1 MEAKKETHWYA
12 FYVRMH
18 HEKKTAEK
26 LEMLKVVHFL
36 PIQEVIRQWSDRK
49 KKIKQVVIPM
59 LIFICTDE
67 KGRIELLQNLPS
79 LTGCLIDPATRRPAI
94 IRNEEMEKFKFML
107 DFSDETIRFQSEP
120 LAPGE
125 KVEVIKGSLKGLQ
138 GELVELEDHSQV
150 MIRIE
155 HLGYAT
161 VEIPVG
167 YVKNYRK
174 EQQDKKRREIA
185 TYNFPP
191 FFYWKNTSSRRVLF
205 SSSISVNLSLQ
216 GSKSPGISNVSSGEY
231 PNVLSA

>member
-161 VEIPVG
+161 VE
-167 YVKNYRK
+167 RK
-174 EQQDKKRREIA
+174 EIIEKNNKIKKRREIVCS
-185 TYNFPP
+185 NFPP

>member
-1 MEAKKETHWYA
+1 MEEKRERHWYA

-26 LEMLKVVHFL
+26 LEMLHVEHFL
-36 PIQEVIRQWSDRK
+36 PIQEVVRQWSDRK

-67 KGRIELLQNLPS
+67 KGRIELLQNFPS

-94 IRNEEMEKFKFML
+94 IRDKEMEQFKFML
-107 DFSDETIRFQSEP
+107 DYSEETVRFQNEP

-125 KVEVIKGSLKGLQ
+125 QVEVIKGSLKGLQ
-138 GELVELEDHSQV
+138 GELVEIGGHSQV
-150 MIRIE
+150 MIRID

-167 YVKNYRK
+167 YV
-174 EQQDKKRREIA
+174 
-185 TYNFPP
+185 T
-191 FFYWKNTSSRRVLF
+191 SRRVVF
-205 SSSISVNLSLQ
+205 SSSISVRRSLQ
-216 GSKSPGISNVSSGEY
+216 GSKSPGISKVSS
-231 PNVLSA
+231 

>member
-1 MEAKKETHWYA
+1 
-12 FYVRMH
+12 MH

-26 LEMLKVVHFL
+26 LEILKVVHFL

-138 GELVELEDHSQV
+138 GELVELEEHSQV

-167 YVKNYRK
+167 YVKK
-174 EQQDKKRREIA
+174 
-185 TYNFPP
+185 
-191 FFYWKNTSSRRVLF
+191 L
-205 SSSISVNLSLQ
+205 
-216 GSKSPGISNVSSGEY
+216 
-231 PNVLSA
+231 

>member
-1 MEAKKETHWYA
+1 
-12 FYVRMH
+12 
-18 HEKKTAEK
+18 
-26 LEMLKVVHFL
+26 
-36 PIQEVIRQWSDRK
+36 
-49 KKIKQVVIPM
+49 M

-67 KGRIELLQNLPS
+67 KGRMELLQNLPS

-120 LAPGE
+120 LVPGE

-167 YVKNYRK
+167 YVKK
-174 EQQDKKRREIA
+174 
-185 TYNFPP
+185 
-191 FFYWKNTSSRRVLF
+191 L
-205 SSSISVNLSLQ
+205 
-216 GSKSPGISNVSSGEY
+216 
-231 PNVLSA
+231 

>member
-1 MEAKKETHWYA
+1 
-12 FYVRMH
+12 MH

-26 LEMLKVVHFL
+26 LEILKVVHFL

-138 GELVELEDHSQV
+138 GELVELEEHSQV

-167 YVKNYRK
+167 YVKK
-174 EQQDKKRREIA
+174 LKKRTTR
-185 TYNFPP
+185 
-191 FFYWKNTSSRRVLF
+191 
-205 SSSISVNLSLQ
+205 
-216 GSKSPGISNVSSGEY
+216 
-231 PNVLSA
+231 

>member
-107 DFSDETIRFQSEP
+107 DFRTRLSVF
-120 LAPGE
+120 
-125 KVEVIKGSLKGLQ
+125 KVS
-138 GELVELEDHSQV
+138 H
-150 MIRIE
+150 
-155 HLGYAT
+155 
-161 VEIPVG
+161 
-167 YVKNYRK
+167 
-174 EQQDKKRREIA
+174 
-185 TYNFPP
+185 
-191 FFYWKNTSSRRVLF
+191 
-205 SSSISVNLSLQ
+205 
-216 GSKSPGISNVSSGEY
+216 
-231 PNVLSA
+231 

>member
-1 MEAKKETHWYA
+1 
-12 FYVRMH
+12 MH

-167 YVKNYRK
+167 YVKK
-174 EQQDKKRREIA
+174 
-185 TYNFPP
+185 
-191 FFYWKNTSSRRVLF
+191 L
-205 SSSISVNLSLQ
+205 
-216 GSKSPGISNVSSGEY
+216 
-231 PNVLSA
+231 

>member
-18 HEKKTAEK
+18 HEKETAEK

-167 YVKNYRK
+167 YVKK
-174 EQQDKKRREIA
+174 
-185 TYNFPP
+185 
-191 FFYWKNTSSRRVLF
+191 L
-205 SSSISVNLSLQ
+205 
-216 GSKSPGISNVSSGEY
+216 
-231 PNVLSA
+231 

>member
-1 MEAKKETHWYA
+1 
-12 FYVRMH
+12 
-18 HEKKTAEK
+18 
-26 LEMLKVVHFL
+26 MLKVVHFL

-167 YVKNYRK
+167 YVKK
-174 EQQDKKRREIA
+174 
-185 TYNFPP
+185 
-191 FFYWKNTSSRRVLF
+191 L
-205 SSSISVNLSLQ
+205 
-216 GSKSPGISNVSSGEY
+216 
-231 PNVLSA
+231 

>member
-18 HEKKTAEK
+18 HEKKTTEK

-167 YVKNYRK
+167 YVKK
-174 EQQDKKRREIA
+174 
-185 TYNFPP
+185 
-191 FFYWKNTSSRRVLF
+191 L
-205 SSSISVNLSLQ
+205 
-216 GSKSPGISNVSSGEY
+216 
-231 PNVLSA
+231 

>member
-18 HEKKTAEK
+18 HEKKTSEK

-167 YVKNYRK
+167 YVKK
-174 EQQDKKRREIA
+174 
-185 TYNFPP
+185 
-191 FFYWKNTSSRRVLF
+191 L
-205 SSSISVNLSLQ
+205 
-216 GSKSPGISNVSSGEY
+216 
-231 PNVLSA
+231 

>member
-1 MEAKKETHWYA
+1 MEEKRERHWYA

-26 LEMLKVVHFL
+26 LEMLHVEHFL
-36 PIQEVIRQWSDRK
+36 PIQEVVRQWSDRK

-67 KGRIELLQNLPS
+67 KGRIELLQNFPS

-94 IRNEEMEKFKFML
+94 IRDKEMEQFKFML
-107 DFSDETIRFQSEP
+107 DYSEETVRFQNEP

-125 KVEVIKGSLKGLQ
+125 QVEVIKGSLKGLQ
-138 GELVELEDHSQV
+138 GELVEIGGRSQV
-150 MIRIE
+150 MIRID

-167 YVKNYRK
+167 YVKK
-174 EQQDKKRREIA
+174 
-185 TYNFPP
+185 
-191 FFYWKNTSSRRVLF
+191 V
-205 SSSISVNLSLQ
+205 
-216 GSKSPGISNVSSGEY
+216 
-231 PNVLSA
+231 

>member
-1 MEAKKETHWYA
+1 MEARKETHWYA

-18 HEKKTAEK
+18 HEKETAEK
-26 LEMLKVVHFL
+26 LEILKVVHFL

-138 GELVELEDHSQV
+138 GELVELEEHSQV

-167 YVKNYRK
+167 YVKK
-174 EQQDKKRREIA
+174 
-185 TYNFPP
+185 
-191 FFYWKNTSSRRVLF
+191 L
-205 SSSISVNLSLQ
+205 
-216 GSKSPGISNVSSGEY
+216 
-231 PNVLSA
+231 